1 MSHLLDVNVLVA
13 WGWSDH
19 VDHQRTVRWI
29 AKQRKTRGV
38 KLCTSS
44 IPEIGFVRVSV
55 HRASG
60 RINVREAAEVLR
72 GMLNSL
78 GSIHR
83 FVPDD
88 VNGLEWPGWCASA
101 GRTTDAHLL
110 TLAQRH
116 ALLLATVDEGVPGA
130 CLMPD

>member
-1 MSHLLDVNVLVA
+1 
-13 WGWSDH
+13 
-19 VDHQRTVRWI
+19 
-29 AKQRKTRGV
+29 V

-60 RINVREAAEVLR
+60 RLTVRQAADVLR
-72 GMLNSL
+72 GMLASL
-78 GSIHR
+78 GPVHR
-83 FVPDD
+83 FLPDD

-116 ALLLATVDEGVPGA
+116 ALLLATLDEGVPGA
-130 CLMPD
+130 FLLPD